1 MIERYFVEQGIRKI
15 ELDKY
20 LKGELERAGFTKSEI
35 VKTPLVTRI
44 VVNVTS
50 PGLAIGK
57 GGQTIRQ
64 LTETIKTRFG
74 IDNPQLEIREI
85 TQPQLDAQA
94 VVDKMSGM
102 VSRGFSWRSVVF
114 KTMGEIMRAGAQGV
128 EIVAKGVIAGKGQR
142 KRRVRF
148 YQGYMKKVGDQVKLV
163 GFAKA
168 SARTK
173 IGNIGFKVRIVR
185 PEVIFP
191 EKIDIRKYVIIKSK
205 TDEEQTVEIAVE
217 TVSQEPKIAGEKKEH
232 KKVAAEKK
240 EHKAETKA
248 KPHEKK
254 DSEQKHEVKTKT
266 HDTGTK
272 KTGQEETK
280 EEVAAEMVEEAM
292 EEASEKMEL

>member
-64 LTETIKTRFG
+64 LTETIKSRFG
-74 IDNPQLEIREI
+74 IENPQLEIREI
-85 TQPQLDAQA
+85 AHPELDAQA
-94 VVDKMSGM
+94 VVDKMAGM

-114 KTMGEIMRAGAQGV
+114 KTMGSIMRAGAQGV

-185 PEVIFP
+185 PDVIFP
-191 EKIDIRKYVIIKSK
+191 EKIDIRKFVIIKPETDGTESAK
-205 TDEEQTVEIAVE
+205 TEIEVE
-217 TVSQEPKIAGEKKEH
+217 TVSAKSAEAAEPEKKET
-232 KKVAAEKK
+232 KKAKVHEKK
-240 EHKAETKA
+240 EGSEHKKAVPEKKEAKADEKDPAKTEIAEEKAE
-248 KPHEKK
+248 EII
-254 DSEQKHEVKTKT
+254 ENI
-266 HDTGTK
+266 
-272 KTGQEETK
+272 
-280 EEVAAEMVEEAM
+280 EEA
-292 EEASEKMEL
+292 K

>member
-64 LTETIKTRFG
+64 LTETIKSRFG
-74 IDNPQLEIREI
+74 IENPQLEIREI
-85 TQPQLDAQA
+85 TSPELDAQA
-94 VVDKMSGM
+94 VVDKMAGM

-114 KTMGEIMRAGAQGV
+114 KTMGSIMRAGAQGV
-128 EIVAKGVIAGKGQR
+128 EIAAKGVIAGKGQR

-185 PEVIFP
+185 PEVVFP
-191 EKIDIRKYVIIKSK
+191 EKIDIRKYVIIKAETGGAEEAK
-205 TDEEQTVEIAVE
+205 TEIEVE
-217 TVSQEPKIAGEKKEH
+217 TVSSQSMNSAEPGKKEQKKTKGHEKKEGTGH
-232 KKVAAEKK
+232 KKESAEKK
-240 EHKAETKA
+240 ESKALESDATKD
-248 KPHEKK
+248 E
-254 DSEQKHEVKTKT
+254 
-266 HDTGTK
+266 
-272 KTGQEETK
+272 
-280 EEVAAEMVEEAM
+280 AAEEKTEEKIEKIEEA
-292 EEASEKMEL
+292 K